1 MFKQVTMKDG
11 RTFLLNTED
20 VAFIGEKYQAP
31 TRLYDEDGNLVSET
45 APTEKI
51 YEVVLILK
59 NNYHKVVAMTTPS
72 IPKCLK
78 CRKES

>member
-1 MFKQVTMKDG
+1 MFKQITMKDG

-59 NNYHKVVAMTTPS
+59 NNYHKVVVVDQTTYDE
-72 IPKCLK
+72 LV
-78 CRKES
+78 KELTK

>member
-51 YEVVLILK
+51 YEVVLVLK
-59 NNYHKVVAMTTPS
+59 NNYHKVVVVDQTTYDE
-72 IPKCLK
+72 LV
-78 CRKES
+78 KELTK